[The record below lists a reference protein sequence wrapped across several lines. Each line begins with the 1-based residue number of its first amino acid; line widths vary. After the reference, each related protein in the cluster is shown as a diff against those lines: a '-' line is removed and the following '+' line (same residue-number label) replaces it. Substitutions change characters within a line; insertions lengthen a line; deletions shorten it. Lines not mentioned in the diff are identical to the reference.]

1 MKNGQLFIGFQ
12 LLKKKYLSFSIPEI
26 GYFPN
31 ENLKNRSLC
40 AVAVTAS
47 FVVFRGFLSIEAD
60 KGDNYHCRPW
70 PLKTHWRLLQP
81 LSVLV
86 VTAVG

>member
-1 MKNGQLFIGFQ
+1 MVCQQYRRRPQNEAVEAGGGKD
-12 LLKKKYLSFSIPEI
+12 EI
-26 GYFPN
+26 GEDYV
-31 ENLKNRSLC
+31 C

-70 PLKTHWRLLQP
+70 PLKTHWRLQQP
-81 LSVLV
+81 MSVLV